1 MKRIQELKNDTVI
14 NIAAL
19 LKEPV
24 GSVREFAVEIDRFE
38 LDPGLIAYT
47 IDGDL
52 RLIRLQDEVLA
63 SAQLKAQVELEC
75 DRCLNDYL
83 QPVETTFSAEY
94 EPTIDVH
101 TGHAVQE
108 IDDETDRFAITE
120 HHEVDLAEPM
130 RQELIVALPMVAVCG
145 PDCPGPAVTS
155 AGDDSD
161 IDDRLSSL
169 QHLLKDE

>member
-1 MKRIQELKNDTVI
+1 VKRVQELKNDTVV

-24 GSVREFAVEIDRFE
+24 GSVREFSVDIDEFE
-38 LDPGLIAYT
+38 LDPELVAYD
-47 IDGDL
+47 IVGDL

-63 SAQLKAQVELEC
+63 DVRLRAKVGLEC
-75 DRCLNDYL
+75 DRCLGDYL
-83 QPVETTFSAEY
+83 QPVQAKFSVEY

-120 HHEVDLAEPM
+120 HHEVDLSEPL

-145 PDCPGPAVTS
+145 PECPGPAVTF
-155 AGDDSD
+155 AGDAGNL
-161 IDDRLSSL
+161 DDRLSAL
-169 QHLLKDE
+169 ERLLADE